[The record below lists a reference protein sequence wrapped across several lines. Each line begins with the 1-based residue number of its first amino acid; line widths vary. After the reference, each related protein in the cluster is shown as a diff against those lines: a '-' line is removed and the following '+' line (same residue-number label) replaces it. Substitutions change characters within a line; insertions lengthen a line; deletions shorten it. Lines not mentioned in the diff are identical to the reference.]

1 MEYIAK
7 QFTPQLEQH
16 IHTVEKSMQELL
28 KSIYAQYKE
37 AFEKKGM
44 EISVEVIREGEN
56 PFQPG
61 YHATIQVGILE
72 KDEFLDSLFI
82 PIWHCVRT
90 FWGIRSSRKLP
101 GSKITGELLEE
112 TEEEITK
119 EVVRYLEMQL
129 ED

>member
-1 MEYIAK
+1 MEYTAK

-16 IHTVEKSMQELL
+16 IHTVERSMQELL

-44 EISVEVIREGEN
+44 EISVGVIREGEN
-56 PFQPG
+56 AFQPG
-61 YHATIQVGILE
+61 YHTTIQVGILE

>member
-1 MEYIAK
+1 MEYTAK
-7 QFTPQLEQH
+7 QFTPQLEKH
-16 IHTVEKSMQELL
+16 IHKVERSMQELL
-28 KSIYAQYKE
+28 KSIYEQYKE

-44 EISVEVIREGEN
+44 EISVDVIREGEN
-56 PFQPG
+56 PFHPG

-72 KDEFLDSLFI
+72 KDEFLDGLFI

-90 FWGIRSSRKLP
+90 FWGIRSSKKLP
-101 GSKITGELLEE
+101 GSKITGELMEE

-119 EVVRYLEMQL
+119 EVVAYLDMQL

>member
-1 MEYIAK
+1 MEYTAK

-16 IHTVEKSMQELL
+16 IHTVERSMQELL

-44 EISVEVIREGEN
+44 EISVGVIREGDN
-56 PFQPG
+56 AFQPG
-61 YHATIQVGILE
+61 YHTTIQVGILE

-90 FWGIRSSRKLP
+90 F
-101 GSKITGELLEE
+101 
-112 TEEEITK
+112 
-119 EVVRYLEMQL
+119 
-129 ED
+129 

>member
-1 MEYIAK
+1 MEYTAK

-37 AFEKKGM
+37 AFEKKRM

-119 EVVRYLEMQL
+119 EVIRYLEMQL

>member
-1 MEYIAK
+1 MEYTAK

-90 FWGIRSSRKLP
+90 FGASVLRGSSQAAR
-101 GSKITGELLEE
+101 
-112 TEEEITK
+112 
-119 EVVRYLEMQL
+119 
-129 ED
+129 

>member
-1 MEYIAK
+1 MEYTAK
-7 QFTPQLEQH
+7 QFTPQLAQY
-16 IHTVEKSMQELL
+16 IHTVERSVQELL
-28 KSIYAQYKE
+28 KSIHAQYKE

-44 EISVEVIREGEN
+44 QLSVDVIREGEN
-56 PFQPG
+56 PFHPG

-72 KDEFLDSLFI
+72 KDEFLDGLFI

-90 FWGIRSSRKLP
+90 FLGIRSSKKLP
-101 GSKITGELLEE
+101 GSKITGELVEE

-119 EVVRYLEMQL
+119 EVVGYLEMQL